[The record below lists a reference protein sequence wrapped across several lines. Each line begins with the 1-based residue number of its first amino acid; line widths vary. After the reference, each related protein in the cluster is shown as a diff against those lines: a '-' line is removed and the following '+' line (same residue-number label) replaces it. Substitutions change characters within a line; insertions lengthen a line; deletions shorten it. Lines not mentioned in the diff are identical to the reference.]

1 VDQDEKQEVTM
12 FTTTYPVRFFSVV
25 SSAYVP
31 ERHFEIAYHDTEN
44 RRRRKEY
51 LSVLAGLPCID
62 RLDFLPRIS
71 ERSEKS
77 H

>member
-1 VDQDEKQEVTM
+1 MSTS
-12 FTTTYPVRFFSVV
+12 TYPIRVFSIVG
-25 SSAYVP
+25 SPYVP
-31 ERHFEIAYHDTEN
+31 ERHVEIACHDAEN

-62 RLDFLPRIS
+62 RGEFLPGVS
-71 ERSEKS
+71 ERVDKD